1 MSKKNLMMKQRR
13 RFFFVILIVV
23 LVATLGGGMYEKIH
37 HVEYCKVL
45 NVVNDTVYVKHSNGL
60 TYSVT
65 VSDPELYR
73 DTDTAKVVFDQLTD
87 WSKYYKI
94 KDISPIK

>member
-1 MSKKNLMMKQRR
+1 MSKREMMMRRRR
-13 RFFFVILIVV
+13 RFFSAILLVA
-23 LVATLGGGMYEKIH
+23 LVATLGGGVYLKSH
-37 HVEYCKVL
+37 HVANCKVL
-45 NVVNDTVYVKHSNGL
+45 NVVNDIVYVKHSNGL

-73 DTDTAKVVFDQLTD
+73 DTETAKVVFDQLTD

>member
-1 MSKKNLMMKQRR
+1 MSKREMMKRRR
-13 RFFFVILIVV
+13 RFFSVILAATLIV
-23 LVATLGGGMYEKIH
+23 ALGGGVYSKIN
-37 HVEYCKVL
+37 HVENCKVL
-45 NVVNDTVYVKHSNGL
+45 NVIEDTVYVKHSNGL

-73 DTDTAKVVFDQLTD
+73 DTEIAKVVFNQLTD
-87 WSKYYKI
+87 WEKYYYI

>member
-1 MSKKNLMMKQRR
+1 MSRKKILLKRRR
-13 RFFFVILIVV
+13 RFFSSILIVAII
-23 LVATLGGGMYEKIH
+23 ATIGGGVYSKIH
-37 HVEYCKVL
+37 HVENCKVF

>member
-1 MSKKNLMMKQRR
+1 MSRRKIMMRRRR
-13 RFFFVILIVV
+13 RFFSIILTATLVV
-23 LVATLGGGMYEKIH
+23 VLGGGVYLKAN
-37 HVEYCKVL
+37 HVENCRVL
-45 NVVNDTVYVKHSNGL
+45 NVVESTVYVKHSNGL

-65 VSDPELYR
+65 VNDPELYR

-87 WSKYYKI
+87 WEKYYTI